1 MQLRPK
7 ENSPIS
13 NSRLVWPALTASPR
27 TYSNSLEKRSK
38 LVGFMFLSITS
49 ANRQGTVRQVQRRP
63 CRGRTSYSCSNSTGY
78 FCDLHTLDERI
89 VSGHLCAG
97 RAFLFGRIDDP
108 VPPSGMGL
116 RSVA

>member
-1 MQLRPK
+1 M
-7 ENSPIS
+7 SCA
-13 NSRLVWPALTASPR
+13 NSRLVWPALTASRR

-38 LVGFMFLSITS
+38 LVGSMFLSITS
-49 ANRQGTVRQVQRRP
+49 REPSRQSSASSATPLPRSDLI
-63 CRGRTSYSCSNSTGY
+63 CCSNSTDY
-78 FCDLHTLDERI
+78 FRDLRTLDERI

-116 RSVA
+116 RLMAYSHA